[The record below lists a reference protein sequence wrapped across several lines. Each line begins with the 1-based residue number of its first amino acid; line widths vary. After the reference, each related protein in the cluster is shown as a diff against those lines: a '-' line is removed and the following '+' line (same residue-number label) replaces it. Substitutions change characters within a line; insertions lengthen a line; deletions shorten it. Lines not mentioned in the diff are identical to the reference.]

1 MTTRR
6 AHIPLIPTDSIRVA
20 VKVDRSVYLLAKK
33 LKIDVHSLWRM
44 TLQDAVDTLKEQ
56 YESPS
61 HKSRSTES
69 KQSPKQLHEANLANG
84 YYYDGQYYND
94 DDAKNNDTDDDNP

>member
-61 HKSRSTES
+61 
-69 KQSPKQLHEANLANG
+69 KQSERERSKQLHKAHFTG